1 MAGSE
6 IWAEDKTGRKASPP
20 IRDAATLI
28 LYRRHGGKLQ
38 VLMGERHGASAF
50 LPNRFVFPGGR
61 LDLTDYRLRPIPSL
75 NPVSQA
81 RLARSRRTGPRK
93 ALGLALA
100 AIRET
105 FEESGL
111 RLAVPGAAAACP
123 SDSWVSFCEGG
134 LLPDPS
140 HLLYV
145 CRAITPPDR
154 PRRFDARFFAAPA
167 EAAEGALRPS
177 PELDKLDWIT
187 PEEAQALLLPNI
199 TKYVLA
205 NLEGWLD
212 PARAGDP
219 AQPVPFR
226 YVRRGEWKLDWE

>member
-81 RLARSRRTGPRK
+81 RLR
-93 ALGLALA
+93 
-100 AIRET
+100 
-105 FEESGL
+105 
-111 RLAVPGAAAACP
+111 AAAAP
-123 SDSWVSFCEGG
+123 G
-134 LLPDPS
+134 
-140 HLLYV
+140 
-145 CRAITPPDR
+145 RA
-154 PRRFDARFFAAPA
+154 RRW
-167 EAAEGALRPS
+167 GS
-177 PELDKLDWIT
+177 P
-187 PEEAQALLLPNI
+187 
-199 TKYVLA
+199 
-205 NLEGWLD
+205 
-212 PARAGDP
+212 
-219 AQPVPFR
+219 
-226 YVRRGEWKLDWE
+226 